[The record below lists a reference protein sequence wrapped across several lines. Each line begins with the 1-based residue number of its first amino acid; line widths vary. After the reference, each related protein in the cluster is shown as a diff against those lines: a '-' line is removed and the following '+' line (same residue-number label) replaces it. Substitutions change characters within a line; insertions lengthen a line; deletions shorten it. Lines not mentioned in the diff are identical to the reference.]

1 MTRSDGC
8 VEYAIDDPRARYMR
22 DVLPLLDQLY
32 RVARRYTGNRADAE
46 DLVQETMTKAYA
58 GFHRFA
64 DGTNVRAWLFRIMT
78 NTWVNSYRRAQ
89 RRPDEM
95 LADDITDAQWA
106 AAAHHTS
113 FGIQSTELIVLEE
126 MGDDDIRAALQ
137 SLPEGQ
143 RLVVYYADV
152 EGFRYKE
159 IASILNLPLG
169 TVMSRLHRGRRNLRH
184 LLAHLAETYGYSAP
198 PDARVAA

>member
-1 MTRSDGC
+1 MTRSDGDAGH
-8 VEYAIDDPRARYMR
+8 AIDDQRARYMR
-22 DVLPLLDQLY
+22 DVMPLVDQLY
-32 RVARRYTGNRADAE
+32 RVARRYTGNRTDAE

-58 GFHRFA
+58 GFHGFT

-106 AAAHHTS
+106 AVAQHTTV
-113 FGIQSTELIVLEE
+113 GMQSTELLVLES
-126 MGDDDIRAALQ
+126 MGDDDVRAALQ

-159 IASILNLPLG
+159 IASILDMPLG
-169 TVMSRLHRGRRNLRH
+169 TVMSRLHRGRRNLRS
-184 LLAHLAETYGYSAP
+184 LLADLAECYGY
-198 PDARVAA
+198 AAA

>member
-1 MTRSDGC
+1 MTVTECTIKDR
-8 VEYAIDDPRARYMR
+8 RARYVR
-22 DVLPLLDQLY
+22 DVLPLQDQLL

-78 NTWVNSYRRAQ
+78 NAWVSSFRKAQ

-95 LADDITDAQWA
+95 LAEDITDAQWSA
-106 AAAHHTS
+106 VAQRTS
-113 FGIQSTELIVLEE
+113 FGMHSAEHLVLEA
-126 MGDDDIRAALQ
+126 MGDDQVRDALQ
-137 SLPEGQ
+137 ALPEGQ
-143 RLVVYYADV
+143 RLAVYYADV

-159 IASILNLPLG
+159 IASIMNLPLG
-169 TVMSRLHRGRRNLRH
+169 TVMSRVHRGRRNLRDQ
-184 LLAHLAETYGYSAP
+184 LADVAETYGYSGRP
-198 PDARVAA
+198 GIGAAA

>member
-1 MTRSDGC
+1 MTVTECTIEDQ
-8 VEYAIDDPRARYMR
+8 RARYLR
-22 DVLPLLDQLY
+22 DVLPLQDQLL

-78 NTWVNSYRRAQ
+78 NAWVSSFRKAQ
-89 RRPDEM
+89 RRPDEL

-106 AAAHHTS
+106 AVSQRTS
-113 FGIQSTELIVLEE
+113 LGMRSAEHVVLES
-126 MGDDDIRAALQ
+126 MGDNHVRDALQ
-137 SLPEGQ
+137 ALPEGQ
-143 RLVVYYADV
+143 RLAVYYADV

-159 IASILNLPLG
+159 IASIMNLPLG
-169 TVMSRLHRGRRNLRH
+169 TVMSRVHRGRRNLRDQ
-184 LLAHLAETYGYSAP
+184 LADVAETYGYSGP
-198 PDARVAA
+198 PGVGTAA

>member
-1 MTRSDGC
+1 MTVTECTIEDR
-8 VEYAIDDPRARYMR
+8 RARYVR
-22 DVLPLLDQLY
+22 DVLPMQDQLL
-32 RVARRYTGNRADAE
+32 RVARRYTGNRVDAE

-78 NTWVNSYRRAQ
+78 NTWVSSFRRSQ
-89 RRPDEM
+89 RRPDEV

-106 AAAHHTS
+106 AVAQYTPLGMGSA
-113 FGIQSTELIVLEE
+113 EVVVLES
-126 MGDDDIRAALQ
+126 MGDENIRDALQ

-143 RLVVYYADV
+143 RLAVYYADV

-159 IASILNLPLG
+159 IASIMNLPLG
-169 TVMSRLHRGRRNLRH
+169 TVMSRVHRGRRNLRDQ
-184 LLAHLAETYGYSAP
+184 LAGLAETYGYSGP
-198 PDARVAA
+198 PGVGAAA